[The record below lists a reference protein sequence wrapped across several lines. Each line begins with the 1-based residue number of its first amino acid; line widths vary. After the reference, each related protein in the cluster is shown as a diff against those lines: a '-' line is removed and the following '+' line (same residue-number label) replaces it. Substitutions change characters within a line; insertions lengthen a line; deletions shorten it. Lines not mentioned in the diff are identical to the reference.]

1 MERIRIFDTTL
12 RDGEQAPGAA
22 MSPEQKLDIAEQLA
36 KLGVDNIEAG
46 FPVSSPVQMKA
57 VKLIAENVRTTG
69 VSALARALTADID
82 AAAEALKGAA
92 NPLIHTFIATSPI
105 HMMYK
110 LKKREDDVLSM
121 AAKAVRY
128 ARRFTD
134 QVEFSPEDATRS
146 NPEFLFRVLE
156 KVINAGARIINIPDT
171 VGYTTPSEFY
181 ALIQAIKE
189 NVPNIDKVIL
199 SVHCHNDMGLA
210 IANTISG
217 IQAGARQAEVTVNG
231 IGERA
236 GNASLEELA
245 MVFNVRKD
253 MLHFTTGIN
262 TKQIY
267 KTSRLVAN
275 TINYPVPK
283 NKPVVGENIFAH
295 ESGIHQ
301 DGVIKNRETYEIMSP
316 ESIGKDH
323 NDIVLGR
330 HSGFNGFKK
339 RVRQLGFKLTSDEF
353 KKIYPVFLKIADSKI
368 EVFDEDIIA
377 IVNDELGKKTD
388 TMRMKYFS
396 ILSGNSGISTATV
409 EIEDANGTKQEAAIG
424 DGPISA
430 VFNAIDRVT
439 GLHAVLEEFLIQAVS
454 PSRLAVGEASVVI
467 NVDGRKFSGKGASTN
482 ILEASAKAYLNA
494 LNKSKI
500 SSESEAE

>member
-1 MERIRIFDTTL
+1 M
-12 RDGEQAPGAA
+12 
-22 MSPEQKLDIAEQLA
+22 
-36 KLGVDNIEAG
+36 
-46 FPVSSPVQMKA
+46 
-57 VKLIAENVRTTG
+57 
-69 VSALARALTADID
+69 
-82 AAAEALKGAA
+82 
-92 NPLIHTFIATSPI
+92 
-105 HMMYK
+105 
-110 LKKREDDVLSM
+110 
-121 AAKAVRY
+121 
-128 ARRFTD
+128 
-134 QVEFSPEDATRS
+134 
-146 NPEFLFRVLE
+146 
-156 KVINAGARIINIPDT
+156 
-171 VGYTTPSEFY
+171 
-181 ALIQAIKE
+181 
-189 NVPNIDKVIL
+189 
-199 SVHCHNDMGLA
+199 
-210 IANTISG
+210 
-217 IQAGARQAEVTVNG
+217 NG

-339 RVRQLGFKLTSDEF
+339 RVRQLGFKLNADEF
-353 KKIYPVFLKIADSKI
+353 KKIYPVFLKIADSKT

-396 ILSGNSGISTATV
+396 IISGNSGISTATV
-409 EIEDANGTKQEAAIG
+409 EIEDSNGTKQEAAIG

-439 GLHAVLEEFLIQAVS
+439 GLHATLEEFLIQAVS

-500 SSESEAE
+500 SSEAE